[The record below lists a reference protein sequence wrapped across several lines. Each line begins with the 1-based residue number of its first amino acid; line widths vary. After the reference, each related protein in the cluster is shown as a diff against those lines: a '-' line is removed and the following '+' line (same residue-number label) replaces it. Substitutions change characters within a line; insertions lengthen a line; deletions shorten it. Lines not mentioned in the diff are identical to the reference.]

1 VISKKD
7 VEHIALLSRLSLTE
21 EEKERYQKELSSIL
35 DYVNKLKEINTDDI
49 IPTAHV
55 IDLKNVFREDEVIP
69 SMDRDKVLANAK
81 EKQNGCFKVPRII
94 E

>member
-1 VISKKD
+1 MISKKE

-21 EEKERYQKELSSIL
+21 EEKERYRKELSSIL
-35 DYVNKLKEINTDDI
+35 DYVNKLNEINTDDI

-55 IDLKNVFREDEVIP
+55 MDLKNVFREDEVIP
-69 SMDRDKVLANAK
+69 SMDRDRVLANAK

>member
-1 VISKKD
+1 MISKKD